1 MDLWIRSTA
10 KTNLLRARFLTV
22 MKGSTFYKK
31 SEWEYDCYTICN
43 VADNGFYELL
53 GTYKTKKRALE
64 ILDEIQGLFIKQ
76 EPLTTIVSRNGFQLV
91 SAQPISAVY
100 NMPKE

>member
-10 KTNLLRARFLTV
+10 KTNLLRARFLTI

-43 VADNGFYELL
+43 VADNGNYEIL
-53 GTYKTKKRALE
+53 GTYKTKKRALD
-64 ILDEIQGLFIKQ
+64 ILDEIQDELLGANFMPIEKD
-76 EPLTTIVSRNGFQLV
+76 EEVVLTCG
-91 SAQPISAVY
+91 SARIY
-100 NMPKE
+100 EMPEE